1 LVAAEQ
7 TVGVLAVVTA
17 DDAAGPEEIRL
28 LSTLGRQAGQAL
40 DRARLSDQQRRV
52 ATTLQQSML
61 PSHLPEDPRLGLSS
75 CYRPA
80 DDGMQVGGD
89 WYDAFFLG
97 RDRIG
102 LVVGDVVGR
111 GLHAAAAMGQLRSAV
126 RALAAVDAGPALLL
140 TRLDSFVEGVPAAQ
154 TATLAYAEVDLRDG
168 SVVYA
173 CAGHPPPVLVDAAG
187 TATQL
192 WGGRSTPLGAH
203 FGMRDRSEATTVL
216 QAGSRLAL
224 YTDGLVELRDTPL
237 DESIDG
243 LTRVLSGFAS
253 RPLLGLAEA
262 VADAVLGPG
271 PTGDDVCLLAVAYE
285 DRPTFAHTVPGDLA
299 QVAVLRTALDG
310 WLTAQGVTG
319 EDHHAALLSCS
330 EVVAN
335 AIEHGCESD
344 PECLVDVLA
353 TLGPE
358 GLVLQVRDRG
368 RWRPVGPPGD
378 RGRGLRIVRSLM
390 DHVGVEKGLG
400 TVVTMMRRTRPAAAP

>member
-1 LVAAEQ
+1 
-7 TVGVLAVVTA
+7 
-17 DDAAGPEEIRL
+17 
-28 LSTLGRQAGQAL
+28 
-40 DRARLSDQQRRV
+40 
-52 ATTLQQSML
+52 
-61 PSHLPEDPRLGLSS
+61 
-75 CYRPA
+75 
-80 DDGMQVGGD
+80 
-89 WYDAFFLG
+89 
-97 RDRIG
+97 
-102 LVVGDVVGR
+102 
-111 GLHAAAAMGQLRSAV
+111 MGQLRSAV

-192 WGGRSTPLGAH
+192 WDGRSTPLGAH
-203 FGMRDRSEATTVL
+203 FGVRDRSQATAVL
-216 QAGSRLAL
+216 QPGSRLAL

-237 DESIDG
+237 DESIDS
-243 LTRVLSGFAS
+243 LARVLGDCVGW
-253 RPLLGLAEA
+253 PLLGLSEA

-271 PTGDDVCLLAVAYE
+271 PTGDDVCLLTVAYGE
-285 DRPTFAHTVPGDLA
+285 RPTFVHTLAGDLA
-299 QVAVLRTALDG
+299 QVSVVRAALDD

-319 EDHHAALLSCS
+319 DDHHAAVLSCS

-335 AIEHGCESD
+335 AIEHGCEGD

-368 RWRPVGPPGD
+368 RWRPVGPAGD

-400 TVVTMMRRTRPAAAP
+400 TVVTMLRRTRPAAAP